1 MTRAVRPRDDVGDDE
16 ETQQLFQAD
25 VDDEDEEEDVPDGHD
40 ARQRTIGLE
49 NAHVNKIDIP
59 IPSSPPFMAQS
70 EGHAMTSGS
79 ATRSADD
86 LSGQAGAI
94 LVRVLFFLFE
104 PSHSLDP

>member
-1 MTRAVRPRDDVGDDE
+1 
-16 ETQQLFQAD
+16 
-25 VDDEDEEEDVPDGHD
+25 
-40 ARQRTIGLE
+40 
-49 NAHVNKIDIP
+49 
-59 IPSSPPFMAQS
+59 
-70 EGHAMTSGS
+70 MTSGS